1 MKQYAVLGL
10 GMMGEAI
17 LYDVLTNDSESKV
30 YGFELRDVRRR
41 ELEEKY
47 RQFGDRISLH
57 SLNLDL
63 KIDFLHTDL
72 FKILSD
78 QGIDVVFGA
87 IDYKYNGYL
96 TRMCIE
102 TGSHFL
108 DLGGNPEVVT
118 YQRTL
123 DDEAR
128 SGDVTIVPDCGLAP
142 GMANILAAS
151 IMGEF
156 DSLDTCIIRVG
167 GLPLEPKTIL
177 NYQQVFSIR
186 GLTNEYLEDAEVIRQ
201 GKYEKVESLT
211 ELEELDFELFDELP
225 TLEAF
230 QTAGGTSSLPLIF
243 RGKINS
249 LDYKTIRYKGHCQ
262 FIRFLKEFQ
271 LLSSESYQGT
281 KINPREV
288 VETYLEKNLPR
299 GHPDLVL
306 VKIVVTGIKKERNV
320 RVVLEIQDK
329 YDPATGFS
337 SMARTTAYPIA
348 IIGMMIAHSIINKRG
363 VIAGES
369 HVPYALFKEEL
380 NKRNIILKIIEK
392 KI

>member
-1 MKQYAVLGL
+1 MKKYAVLGL

-17 LYDVLTNDSESKV
+17 LYDVLSNDSESKV
-30 YGFELRDVRRR
+30 YGFELREERR
-41 ELEEKY
+41 EELEVKY
-47 RQFGDRISLH
+47 HKFGDRISLH

-63 KIDFLHTDL
+63 KMDFLHTDL
-72 FKILSD
+72 FNILSK
-78 QGIDVVFGA
+78 QGIKVVFGA
-87 IDYKYNGYL
+87 IDYKFNGYL

-102 TGSHFL
+102 AGSHFL

-118 YQRTL
+118 DQRTL
-123 DDEAR
+123 DDQAR
-128 SGDVTIVPDCGLAP
+128 NRGITVVPDCGLAP
-142 GMANILAAS
+142 GMANVLAAS

-167 GLPLEPKTIL
+167 GLPQEPKTIL

-186 GLTNEYLEDAEVIRQ
+186 GLTNEYLEDAEVIRG
-201 GKYEKVESLT
+201 GKFERVESLT
-211 ELEELDFELFDELP
+211 ELEELNFELFDELP

-230 QTAGGTSSLPLIF
+230 QTAGGTSSLPLIYE
-243 RGKINS
+243 GKINS

-262 FIRFLKEFQ
+262 FIKFLKEFQ

-299 GHPDLVL
+299 GQPDLVL
-306 VKIVVTGIKKERNV
+306 VKIVVTGIKKDQNV
-320 RVVLEIQDK
+320 RTVLEIQDK
-329 YDPATGFS
+329 YDPITGFS

-348 IIGMMIAHSIINKRG
+348 IIGMMIANSQITERG

-369 HVPYALFKEEL
+369 HVPYELFKDEL
-380 NKRNIILKIIEK
+380 NKRNIILKINEK